1 MKKGYD
7 EIEIPDELSG
17 MMDQVRKRAGKRNAA
32 RRKMAGTAM
41 VFAAVLLT
49 SNIPSV
55 YGALLEVPV
64 LGSVVQV
71 FHVGTGGTATDGTEL
86 KAMGNEESLN
96 LYFQKR
102 DSADQTEKTPAY
114 KVERLEA
121 PDRLV
126 ITVYGVRKFDP
137 ETWIREAEASS
148 YVKTAYRE
156 MILDDSA
163 VRLVLELQPDTGFEV
178 TEYEEPGG
186 LQIRM
191 FYNENQEREVWFLR
205 SEKMDMTEGLALLAE
220 RLSHVNGTIAET
232 RDDKYIV
239 SIGAFESRE
248 EAEKR
253 LSDLTEQGILDGSFT
268 VDYCLSSERPE

>member
-137 ETWIREAEASS
+137 ETWIREAESSS

-220 RLSHVNGTIAET
+220 QLSHVNGTIVET

-268 VDYCLSSERPE
+268 VDRCLSSERPE